1 MTPAQ
6 LEDLRRFANEGFPS
20 VGRLLDAYESAQAE
34 LAAVRGGVV
43 RGGVVLEDL
52 TETEIEAVWARVR
65 TYDYQ
70 HRSMAQR
77 FVDELNE
84 EIRTRLRSAPEGT
97 VLVDAGELEL
107 ALGSIEAF
115 FYKAAPWLDPQN
127 GAKFDGDLCEIVDR
141 RLVTTLNTIRDSL
154 RPALAPPEEIRAAP
168 VGPDPGPHF
177 YIVPAGEARIG
188 DDAWDRSTGEWVAWH
203 AGFGPCAW
211 VARQGVRPNAT
222 GQYHRDK
229 AMKIAKRVQRPG
241 QGGKGGE
248 G

>member
-1 MTPAQ
+1 MDEIQAIRKAVDDAGTHGGPSDAVSRKIAA
-6 LEDLRRFANEGFPS
+6 LDELMAEVERLRARCKTME
-20 VGRLLDAYESAQAE
+20 E
-34 LAAVRGGVV
+34 L
-43 RGGVVLEDL
+43 L
-52 TETEIEAVWARVR
+52 TE
-65 TYDYQ
+65 
-70 HRSMAQR
+70 
-77 FVDELNE
+77 
-84 EIRTRLRSAPEGT
+84 GK

-203 AGFGPCAW
+203 AGFGPGAW
-211 VARQGVRPNAT
+211 VARQGVRPNVT

-241 QGGKGGE
+241 QGGKAADHA
-248 G
+248 